1 MSRLIAILG
10 ILVFSQ
16 WAQAQF
22 LNFTSEQVCN
32 SYQGLVKSYGFTEY
46 WRFLET
52 SGTTA
57 ATMVGT
63 DTGTYVGSP
72 TLDQVGPLVM
82 PSKSITLNGSSQYVT
97 SNTSMTGPQVFTLLI
112 WFKTT
117 TARGGKLIGFGNAK
131 TGNSSNYDRHIYMT
145 NAGTVVF
152 GVYPGAVKTI
162 VSPLA
167 YNDGKWHMAAA
178 SLSAAGMYL
187 YVDGAS
193 VGTPLLTV
201 TSAQSYSGYWRM
213 GEDNLNGW
221 TSSPTSFY
229 FAGSIAEAAVAVGAA
244 VAGTDIQRLY
254 DIGKFCHN

>member
-1 MSRLIAILG
+1 
-10 ILVFSQ
+10 
-16 WAQAQF
+16 
-22 LNFTSEQVCN
+22 
-32 SYQGLVKSYGFTEY
+32 
-46 WRFLET
+46 
-52 SGTTA
+52 
-57 ATMVGT
+57 MVGT

-117 TARGGKLIGFGNAK
+117 TARGGKLIGFGSSK

-145 NAGTVVF
+145 NSGTVIF
-152 GVYPGAVKTI
+152 GVYPNALKT
-162 VSPLA
+162 VASTSS
-167 YNDGKWHMAAA
+167 YNDGNWHMAAA
-178 SLSAAGMYL
+178 TLSSAGMIL
-187 YVDGAS
+187 YMDGAS
-193 VGTPLLTV
+193 VGSKSNV

-221 TSSPTSFY
+221 TSSPTSYY
-229 FAGSIAEAAVAVGAA
+229 FSGSIAEAAVSVGNAVSAA
-244 VAGTDIQRLY
+244 QILQLY